1 MKKITTPKYKIL
13 FFKKYPNMTLLATL
27 KVAERSEDEKKPHNT
42 GEVQNVSPGHQNVIT
57 STHAKKKTTKM
68 KYKETKSGT

>member
-27 KVAERSEDEKKPHNT
+27 KVAERSEDEKKTP
-42 GEVQNVSPGHQNVIT
+42 
-57 STHAKKKTTKM
+57 
-68 KYKETKSGT
+68 